1 MMRFRTFPLV
11 IILSVAVA
19 GCYSDPMSQ
28 RGFSLPKGD
37 AEAGRDAFVY
47 MQCYQCHTVEGEDF
61 PPVPGAEPPYVQ
73 LGGKVSQVKT
83 YGDLVTSII
92 NPSHKLAR
100 GYEKEVVS
108 EDGQSKMYYYNDYMT
123 VQELIDIVSYLQ
135 PKYDL
140 VVPEVKYR
148 SYH

>member
-1 MMRFRTFPLV
+1 MMKFRTFPLV
-11 IILSVAVA
+11 IVLALAAA

-37 AEAGRDAFVY
+37 AEAGREAFVY
-47 MQCYQCHTVEGEDF
+47 MQCYQCHTVTGEDF

-83 YGDLVTSII
+83 YGELVTAII
-92 NPSHKLAR
+92 NPSHRIAK
-100 GYEKEVVS
+100 GYADEVVA
-108 EDGQSKMYYYNDYMT
+108 EDGESKMYYYNDYMT
-123 VQELIDIVSYLQ
+123 VQELIDIVWYLQ
-135 PKYDL
+135 SHYDL
-140 VVPEVKYR
+140 EIPEVEYR